1 MRIEDNFL
9 KSEAVFNSKFQN
21 LNSNKDVNKD
31 DSEISFKDVLKKSID
46 DVNSKAIESDLSAQ
60 AFVRGEDV
68 SVDEMMIKGT
78 EASLGLQ
85 FLATTRDKL
94 LEGYNELTKM
104 QL

>member
-60 AFVRGEDV
+60 AFVRGENV

>member
-94 LEGYNELTKM
+94 LEGYNELAKM